1 MVINLILYFVFKRSY
16 ILSSNGHQPN
26 NIVAYIFHSSQPN
39 FISKIHSLFFSR
51 VAHNFFKG
59 CYSLRKMVLDDSDD
73 DLEVIGAVKEELS
86 LCHRAT
92 QR

>member
-26 NIVAYIFHSSQPN
+26 NIVAYIFIHLNPILFPK
-39 FISKIHSLFFSR
+39 FILYFFSR

-59 CYSLRKMVLDDSDD
+59 CYSLRKMLLDDSDD

-86 LCHRAT
+86 LRHCAT